1 MKTIKRNNETELII
15 KNSKFITNV
24 FKLNSNDDIERYL
37 KEITNKYNDATHN
50 CYAYVYENTRKCSDD
65 GEPSGTAG
73 IPMLQ
78 VLEKKE
84 LSNLLVI
91 VTRYFGGIKLGAPGL
106 VRAYTYSVTDAIDN
120 NELIN
125 LIKGKNIDVIF
136 NYDNIKQIDYIL
148 KDKTIIDKE
157 FKDYIRYNLNIDND
171 TLELLKGIKDIEIII
186 NDEVYIEKNY

>member
-1 MKTIKRNNETELII
+1 MKTIKCNKETDLVI

-24 FKLNSNDDIERYL
+24 FRINKEEEIEKFLNQI
-37 KEITNKYNDATHN
+37 KIKYSDANHN
-50 CYAYVYENTRKCSDD
+50 CYAYIYENTRKCSDD

-106 VRAYTYSVTDAIDN
+106 VRAYTNSVTNALNN
-120 NELIN
+120 NELIE
-125 LIKGKNIDVIF
+125 LEKGKNINIIF

-148 KDKTIIDKE
+148 KDKNILNKE
-157 FKDYIRYNLNIDND
+157 FSDNIKYNLNIDIE
-171 TLELLKGIKDIEIII
+171 TLETLKKLNNIVIEINNEI
-186 NDEVYIEKNY
+186 YIEK